1 MRAPGM
7 RVGPLLV
14 AVLFLAV
21 LGGGIGYS
29 VGTLTRSQ
37 HSGPATTG
45 GGGGGTG
52 TEPATG
58 NSSSPATGAS
68 TAAAAHCLKHTE
80 DLAKA
85 GPLTQ
90 LLYLHTQYSEVWICK
105 DGAGTLY
112 YQGHSGPPGQDLQE
126 HVNAL
131 YLTEVQREG
140 ANGYVAT
147 NRDDNG
153 RVTEYHVTPTRLV
166 KKFYNYASPKPD
178 ETENAV

>member
-1 MRAPGM
+1 M
-7 RVGPLLV
+7 RVGPLLL

-21 LGGGIGYS
+21 LGGGVGYS
-29 VGTLTRSQ
+29 VGTLTKSQ
-37 HSGPATTG
+37 HSG
-45 GGGGGTG
+45 
-52 TEPATG
+52 
-58 NSSSPATGAS
+58 SSGPGGAS
-68 TAAAAHCLKHTE
+68 TPDAGTTTESATGTGSPAATGPSNAAAARCTKHTE

-131 YLTEVQREG
+131 YLTEIQREG
-140 ANGYVAT
+140 ENGYVAT

-153 RVTEYHVTPTRLV
+153 RVTEYHVTTTRLI